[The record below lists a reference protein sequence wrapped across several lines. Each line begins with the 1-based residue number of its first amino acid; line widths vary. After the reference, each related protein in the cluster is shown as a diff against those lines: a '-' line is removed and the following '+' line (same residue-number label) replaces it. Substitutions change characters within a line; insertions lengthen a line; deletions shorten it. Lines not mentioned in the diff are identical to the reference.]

1 MTTKEY
7 IQLVDRVVGTKGS
20 LKVPAYWM
28 NRLMKESTKMIEDVV
43 KNIDLSNYPT
53 WDQADENYAFRYEF
67 ENLNNYVYND
77 IYNQVYNVLPKN
89 PPYYPI
95 SDFGTI
101 SGTDTN
107 PVIRPNFLSRITCSN
122 GASINIFFTTPSN
135 TSIINE
141 YLIEIVCNG
150 TPTISFPSSVVW
162 NGGIV
167 PEFAG
172 GTTYLISIVDKRA
185 VFAQFSA

>member
-28 NRLMKESTKMIEDVV
+28 NRLMKESIKMIEDVV

-53 WDQADENYAFRYEF
+53 WKQADENYAFRYEF

-77 IYNQVYNVLPKN
+77 IYNQVYNVLPNN

-95 SDFGTI
+95 AQFGTI
-101 SGTDTN
+101 SGTAN
-107 PVIRPNFLSRITCSN
+107 PLVQPNCLNRITCSE
-122 GASINIFFTTPSN
+122 GAIINISYTTPNN
-135 TSIINE
+135 TFIINE

-162 NGGIV
+162 NGGVV

-172 GTTYLISIVDKRA
+172 GTTYLISIVDNRA